1 MPLQIVTAIRWFFL
15 VGAVLS
21 FLQATVLFSFFQ
33 RRLIEPW
40 FRLNER
46 AGGRIPPVIQDR
58 RFQRGWSLFMTVV
71 LGVIWWFTGTVAG
84 QAWLQRGGR

>member
-1 MPLQIVTAIRWFFL
+1 MAPEIITAIRWFFL

-33 RRLIEPW
+33 RRLLEPW

-46 AGGRIPPVIQDR
+46 VGGRVPRVMQDR
-58 RFQRGWSLFMTVV
+58 RFQRAWPLLMTVIF
-71 LGVIWWFTGTVAG
+71 GMMWWLTGTVAG
-84 QAWLQRGGR
+84 QAWLQGAGR